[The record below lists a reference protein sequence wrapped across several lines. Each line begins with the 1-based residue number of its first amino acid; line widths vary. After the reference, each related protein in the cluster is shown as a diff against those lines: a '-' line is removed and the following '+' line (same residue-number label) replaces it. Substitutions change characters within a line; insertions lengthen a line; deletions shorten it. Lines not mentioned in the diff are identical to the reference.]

1 MENQHRKISG
11 YRDLN
16 QGEIDS
22 INNVKSLGDE
32 VGGIISVLKQ
42 AQEVD
47 QDILKIAEA
56 DLKKGFMMLTRS
68 IAKPKG
74 F

>member
-56 DLKKGFMMLTRS
+56 DLKKGFMMLVRS